1 MGYVGLAVR
10 CIEPQN
16 LQSPQNPAQPVNKE
30 MNPVANMYIL
40 PDSLLV
46 GLVIVGVGLVIAES
60 FLYYHLLPLRSF
72 REWKRAFLEVMSL
85 VLLIGSLYFPYEV
98 LTLRGDGIP
107 ALHFLDTSRY
117 IIAISGIVNGCYW
130 LSRGAGSVYIL
141 GAAVLTI
148 PLWDDFLPYTLCGA
162 MFLLGWRIKE
172 LLPQAYVQ
180 YHQQITYYS
189 IQHAIDSLDEGIL
202 VCKEKGEP
210 VLVNR
215 CMEVVM
221 EKLLG
226 TTLRNGNIFWHILQ
240 QGATKGVRWE
250 RLGAKMLFRLPSGES
265 WILSREPIDRVDTTI
280 WQITAANVT
289 DLERINEE
297 LAASNQ
303 MWQER
308 NQKMKDLLLHL
319 VDIQSKETI
328 RDIRMKVHDL
338 MGQRISLLQQILNN
352 KDVSQYKT
360 ITPLLDNLLG
370 DMEKDI
376 SIDPAKLLSEMIH
389 TYQDL
394 GITVHVEGI
403 LPSQP
408 QVSRIFVEIIREA
421 MTNAI
426 CHGKANEISIF
437 FTGKDR
443 PCVQISDNGM
453 GCQIPIQEGGGL
465 SGARRKMKA
474 LGGTVRFKN
483 QPHFT
488 LILETGNLRDMLHTS
503 QL

>member
-1 MGYVGLAVR
+1 MAH
-10 CIEPQN
+10 
-16 LQSPQNPAQPVNKE
+16 
-30 MNPVANMYIL
+30 MYIL
-40 PDSLLV
+40 PDSVLV
-46 GLVIVGVGLVIAES
+46 GLVMFGVVLVMAES
-60 FLYYHLLPLRSF
+60 SLFYHLLPLRVF
-72 REWKRAFLEVMSL
+72 REWKRVFLEAMSL
-85 VLLIGSLYFPYEV
+85 VLLIEALYFPFEI
-98 LTLRGDGIP
+98 LALREAGIP
-107 ALHFLDTSRY
+107 ALHFLDTVRY
-117 IIAISGIVNGCYW
+117 ILAISGMVNGCYW
-130 LSRGAGSVYIL
+130 LRREAGSAYIL
-141 GAAVLTI
+141 GASILLL
-148 PLWDDFLPYTLCGA
+148 PLLDDFLPYALCGG
-162 MFLLGWRIKE
+162 MVLLGLRIGA
-172 LLPQAYVQ
+172 LLPKAYRQ

-189 IQHAIDSLDEGIL
+189 IQHAIDSLEEGIL

-215 CMEVVM
+215 RMEEVM

-240 QGATKGVRWE
+240 QGASEGVRWE
-250 RLGAKMLFRLPSGES
+250 RLGPKLLFHLPAGES
-265 WILSREPIDRVDTTI
+265 WILSREPIEKVDTTI

-303 MWQER
+303 IWQER
-308 NQKMKDLLLHL
+308 NQKMKHLLLHL

-360 ITPLLDNLLG
+360 IAPLLDNLLG

-376 SIDPAKLLSEMIH
+376 SINPAKLLAEIIH
-389 TYQDL
+389 TYRDL
-394 GITVHVEGI
+394 GVTVQVEGI

-408 QVSRIFVEIIREA
+408 QVSRTFVEIIREA

-426 CHGKANEISIF
+426 CHGKANEIFIS
-437 FTGKDR
+437 FTGKEKQ
-443 PCVQISDNGM
+443 CVQISDNGI
-453 GCQIPIQEGGGL
+453 GCQIPIREGGGL
-465 SGARRKMKA
+465 SSARRKMKA

-483 QPHFT
+483 RPHFT
-488 LILETGNLRDMLHTS
+488 LILETGDLQEIP